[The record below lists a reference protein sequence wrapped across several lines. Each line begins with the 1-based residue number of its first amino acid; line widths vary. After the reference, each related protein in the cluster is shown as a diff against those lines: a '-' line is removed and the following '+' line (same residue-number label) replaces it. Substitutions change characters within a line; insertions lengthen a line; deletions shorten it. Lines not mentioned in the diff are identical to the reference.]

1 MKRDVTRS
9 GQRTHKGAMDDA
21 IASMQRHFINNWLD
35 RDRQR
40 GVDILLGKIDASG
53 NKLKWVSLPAGLDNG
68 NYTNQRRSTT
78 KLRGGCS
85 SPLLSSV
92 VAALIRS

>member
-21 IASMQRHFINNWLD
+21 IASVQRHFINNWFD

-53 NKLKWVSLPAGLDNG
+53 NKLKWVSLATELDLG
-68 NYTNQRRSTT
+68 NTSYQCRS
-78 KLRGGCS
+78 
-85 SPLLSSV
+85 
-92 VAALIRS
+92 A